1 MLTFT
6 IIIFGLATVR
16 TLTPMAEAKNVR
28 LPQIAIAITMIVAYV
43 WFLNQFISLNN

>member
-16 TLTPMAEAKNVR
+16 TISKLTDPKNVT
-28 LPQIAIAITMIVAYV
+28 LGTILVAATMIVAYI
-43 WFLNQFISLNN
+43 WFLNQFVS